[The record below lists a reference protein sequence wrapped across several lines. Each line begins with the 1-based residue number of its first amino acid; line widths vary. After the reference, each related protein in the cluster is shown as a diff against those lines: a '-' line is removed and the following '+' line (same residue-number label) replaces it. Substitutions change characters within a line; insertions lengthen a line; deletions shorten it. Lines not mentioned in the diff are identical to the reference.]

1 MAPSASS
8 SSTSA
13 SPPPQADLSRRQ
25 WQTLQAL
32 RTLWESAACP
42 PTREELGA
50 ALGVRAQTAD
60 FHLRALARKGFVEL
74 GRNARAVS
82 LLPPALELLP
92 EAPRR
97 RTRALAAAAAARPEP
112 REVPIIGSVAAGL
125 PILALEN
132 HDGSLPLAAGQSA
145 DFALRVQGDSMIDVG
160 ILDGDLVLVAEAE
173 TAPAGSIVVALVGE
187 GETLEAT
194 VKAYRPGRGRVVLE
208 AANPRHADLVLT
220 SDTPFTL
227 AGRVVGLW
235 RDTPRSFSWQSPSR
249 RRHGRRDA

>member
-13 SPPPQADLSRRQ
+13 FPPPQADLSRRQ

-32 RTLWESAACP
+32 RTLWESASCP
-42 PTREELGA
+42 PTREELGG

-82 LLPPALELLP
+82 LLPPALELL
-92 EAPRR
+92 EGSSRG
-97 RTRALAAAAAARPEP
+97 RTQALAAAARPEP

-145 DFALRVQGDSMIDVG
+145 DFALRVQGDSMIDAG

-208 AANPRHADLVLT
+208 AANPRYADLVLT
-220 SDTPFTL
+220 PDIPFTL

>member
-13 SPPPQADLSRRQ
+13 PSPPQADLSRRQ

-32 RTLWESAACP
+32 RALWESAACP
-42 PTREELGA
+42 PTREELGG

-82 LLPPALELLP
+82 LLPPALELL
-92 EAPRR
+92 EGSSRR
-97 RTRALAAAAAARPEP
+97 RTQALVAAARPES

-125 PILALEN
+125 PILSLEN

-145 DFALRVQGDSMIDVG
+145 DFALRVQGDSMIDAG

-173 TAPAGSIVVALVGE
+173 TAPSGSIVVALVGE

-194 VKAYRPGRGRVVLE
+194 VKAYRPGRGCVVLE

-220 SDTPFTL
+220 PDIPFTL

-235 RDTPRSFSWQSPSR
+235 RDTPRSFSWQFPSR